1 MKITQV
7 SAIGRSQIYAIVYV
21 KGEDGFGLREKH
33 GFTMSPVS
41 QELSKNGKLILNGD
55 WKITSVFQG
64 NGSLQIGDT
73 VSIKRS

>member
-21 KGEDGFGLREKH
+21 KGEDGYGSREKH
-33 GFTMSPVS
+33 GFTMSPVK
-41 QELSKNGKLILNGD
+41 QGLSESGKMILEGD
-55 WKITSVFQG
+55 WRITSVFQG
-64 NGSLQIGDT
+64 SGSVRIGDT